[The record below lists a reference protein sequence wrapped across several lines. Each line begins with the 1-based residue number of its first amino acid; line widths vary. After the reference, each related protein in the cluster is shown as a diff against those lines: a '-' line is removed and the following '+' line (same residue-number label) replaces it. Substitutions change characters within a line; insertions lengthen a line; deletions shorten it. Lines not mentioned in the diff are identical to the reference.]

1 MLLTLDINQMAEPIV
16 KETRPPGFLARFL
29 SFRTK
34 RFAKKIIAQKIN
46 IKLDIFILELE
57 GSFLHTEELETKE
70 AEKLLSDTKKISD
83 ELYSINE
90 DLKKAD
96 YFNEEILN
104 EKFQYLLK
112 TLYKF
117 ESKLHKIVYKD
128 VPVVKTSDE
137 ILNGISK
144 INKRNLSKLV
154 D

>member
-16 KETRPPGFLARFL
+16 KESRHPGFLIGIL
-29 SFRTK
+29 SFVKK
-34 RFAKKIIAQKIN
+34 RFAKKIN
-46 IKLDIFILELE
+46 IKLDAFILELE
-57 GSFLHTEELETKE
+57 GSFLHTEELEVKD
-70 AEKLLSDTKKISD
+70 AEKLLFDTKKIIND
-83 ELYSINE
+83 LYSINE
-90 DLKKAD
+90 DLKKEH
-96 YFNEEILN
+96 YFDNEILR

-128 VPVVKTSDE
+128 VPVIKTPDE